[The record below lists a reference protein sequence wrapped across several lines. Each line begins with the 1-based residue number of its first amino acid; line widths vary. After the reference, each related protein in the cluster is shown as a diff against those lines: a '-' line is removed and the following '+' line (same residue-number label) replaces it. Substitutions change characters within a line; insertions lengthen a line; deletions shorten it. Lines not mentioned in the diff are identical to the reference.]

1 MGISGREWLC
11 EMVHVC
17 TREVV
22 YADIMDGLHYTPNL
36 LY

>member
-11 EMVHVC
+11 EMVHVPVK
-17 TREVV
+17 VV
-22 YADIMDGLHYTPNL
+22 CVDIMDGLHYTPNL